1 MSSNI
6 VSVGDR
12 IQQARP
18 ALGGMNALV
27 KKASE
32 SLNRWVVSDEPAK
45 DLIAT
50 AKALAQKQGNRL
62 FDNVRYMSLY
72 AGRDFLNDFSSVA
85 APSMPRM
92 ADNQLRK
99 HVDTTAGKLVQ
110 ANSRVAMMTDM
121 GDWDLHNRARKI
133 EGALKGEF
141 ARMKVYRE
149 LQKIAVDGLVVGTG
163 WLKLAINDE
172 YTAID
177 AHRVFP
183 NEVFVDEAE
192 AAYGNVQQMY
202 QIRYMAKDS
211 LMALFPDKAEMI
223 QKATAAIAPKF
234 AWCQYKTGMVEVVEG
249 WSLPVGVRSG
259 RHTMAVPGGC
269 LIDEEWDE
277 QVFPFVCFKPS
288 DAPFGFYGQG
298 WVEPTMPAQIYLEK
312 MLNIMENCAHL
323 GTAPFW
329 VVAEGAEINYRHL
342 DNIVG
347 HVVSTTGPKPE
358 WVTNA
363 PFHQAAPVYC
373 DMLRKVIADYFGNNE
388 MDTGGQVPINRIDSK
403 KALREYQNQG
413 AARITNMLERWTND
427 VFLDLAERTL
437 VLAGRIARARGAYP
451 VLVKD
456 TYKKAVQLDW
466 RDLDIKRDAYL
477 LTPAPANML
486 ANTPA
491 AKTDDIKELLA
502 SGLITQKQAQRA
514 LQGPDDINA
523 LLAEASATEDDLDFV
538 IGEICEKG
546 ARGYIPPASFQDLT
560 RGMVRVADAYLQYRT
575 LGLPEEKL
583 DLFLRWLEDA
593 QEVMQDV
600 AAQHEPA
607 PQVALP
613 VGGDPS
619 ALGAPG
625 APPQLSAPAGA
636 QNGGIPAADPA
647 GNPTS
652 GAIPAPSISGGPA
665 IGALA
670 GGAAP
675 GP

>member
-1 MSSNI
+1 MASNI

-12 IQQARP
+12 IDNARP
-18 ALGGMNALV
+18 ALGGMSNAV

-32 SLNRWVVSDEPAK
+32 QMNKWVVADDPAK

-85 APSMPRM
+85 SPTMPRM

-99 HVDTTAGKLVQ
+99 HVDTTAGKLIQ
-110 ANSRVAMMTDM
+110 SNSRVTMMTDM
-121 GDWDLHNRARKI
+121 GDWALHNKARKI

-149 LQKIAVDGLVVGTG
+149 LQKVAVDGLVTGTG

-211 LMALFPDKAEMI
+211 LMALFPEKADII
-223 QKATAAIAPKF
+223 QKASAAIAPKF
-234 AWCQYKTGMVEVVEG
+234 AWCQYKVGMIEVVEG
-249 WSLPVGVRSG
+249 WSKPVGQRPG
-259 RHTMAVPGGC
+259 RHTIAVPGGAI
-269 LIDEEWDE
+269 IDEEWDE
-277 QVFPFVCFKPS
+277 EIFPFVCFKPN

-373 DMLRKVIADYFGNNE
+373 DMLRKVISDYFGNNE
-388 MDTGGQVPINRIDSK
+388 IDSGGQIPINRIDSK
-403 KALREYQNQG
+403 KALREYQDQG
-413 AARITNMLERWTND
+413 AARITTLLERWSND
-427 VFLDLAERTL
+427 VFMDLAERTL
-437 VLAGRIARARGAYP
+437 VLASRIAKAKGGYP

-466 RDLDIKRDAYL
+466 QDLDMKRDAYL

-486 ANTPA
+486 SNTPA
-491 AKTDDIKELLA
+491 AKTDDIKELLQ

-514 LQGPDDINA
+514 MLGPDDINA

-538 IGEICEKG
+538 IGEIVEKG
-546 ARGYIPPASFQDLT
+546 RVGYIRPSSIQDLQ

-575 LGLPEEKL
+575 LNLPEEKL

-593 QEVMQDV
+593 QEVLADMS
-600 AAQHEPA
+600 AQHDPA
-607 PQVALP
+607 PQVAMP
-613 VGGDPS
+613 
-619 ALGAPG
+619 APGG
-625 APPQLSAPAGA
+625 APPGAAAPLPATGA
-636 QNGGIPAADPA
+636 PNGGIPSDPT
-647 GNPTS
+647 GNPSS
-652 GAIPAPSISGGPA
+652 GPIPSSVTGSPA
-665 IGALA
+665 LGALPPSA
-670 GGAAP
+670 G
-675 GP
+675 